1 MAPQVICNNTLRG
14 CEGTSTNSRTAN
26 FVYCIILAFEA
37 LEACPQRLI
46 SPSGTRADA
55 ASYTMRFLERFLV
68 QTLRVLSHYSSICVV
83 PKFTVEC
90 PPYVYIAW
98 GRRFG
103 GFVANQ
109 GLGHNKPLPVPFK
122 QKNRQRFRK
131 YINALPS
138 RFHVRHSGRPCFN
151 QIPKENPPHTSIC
164 LLLSNLREVL
174 CHAMTSS
181 LSSSI

>member
-1 MAPQVICNNTLRG
+1 MPGR
-14 CEGTSTNSRTAN
+14 GTSS
-26 FVYCIILAFEA
+26 LS
-37 LEACPQRLI
+37 LEPPACF
-46 SPSGTRADA
+46 SPKPFHRAG
-55 ASYTMRFLERFLV
+55 SNV
-68 QTLRVLSHYSSICVV
+68 GGGLRQGLFYLLPRDVV
-83 PKFTVEC
+83 SKFTVEC

-98 GRRFG
+98 ERRFG
-103 GFVANQ
+103 VFVANQ

-138 RFHVRHSGRPCFN
+138 RFYVRHSGRPCFN

-164 LLLSNLREVL
+164 LLLSNLRGVP